1 MDHQDVIE
9 LIPAF
14 ALNALSSHERHTVQ
28 THLQG
33 CAECQA
39 ALRAYEDTLD
49 LLVLASPS
57 YEPPADLKQSILLK
71 AVPHGTPTSPRQ
83 LFNWRGFFTRLK
95 PLVTVWGMASLFLVV
110 VLIMNNIMLQ
120 QRLDRLETSKAFQVV
135 ALVGSDNAPEASGLL
150 VISSDG
156 MAGSLVVEH
165 LPVLETGSQYQ
176 LWLIRD
182 GERTSGGVFSVDQ
195 DGYAVMQ
202 LDSETSLRIFD
213 AFGVTIEP
221 QGGSPGP
228 TGKKVLG
235 GEL

>member
-1 MDHQDVIE
+1 MDHHDVIE
-9 LIPAF
+9 LIPAY
-14 ALNALSSHERHTVQ
+14 ALNALSDGERQEAQ

-39 ALRAYEDTLD
+39 ALNAYEDTLD
-49 LLVLASPS
+49 VLVLASPRH
-57 YEPPADLKQSILLK
+57 EPSADLKQSILLK
-71 AVPHGTPTSPRQ
+71 AVPIATRTSPRQ
-83 LFNWRGFFTRLK
+83 SFNWHGFFARMK
-95 PLVTVWGMASLFLVV
+95 PLVTVWGMASLLLVV
-110 VLIMNNIMLQ
+110 VLIINNILLQ
-120 QRLDRLETSKAFQVV
+120 QRVDRLETSKAFQVV

-202 LDSETSLRIFD
+202 LDSEAPLKSFD